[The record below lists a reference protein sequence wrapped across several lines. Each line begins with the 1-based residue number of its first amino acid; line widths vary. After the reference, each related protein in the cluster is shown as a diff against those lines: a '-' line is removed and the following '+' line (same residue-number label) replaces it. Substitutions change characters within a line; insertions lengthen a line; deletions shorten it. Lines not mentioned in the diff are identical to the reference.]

1 MSFFW
6 ILFFLSEVSFLFLRI
21 LFNLLCWII
30 FSGSLKMLMSKISF
44 RVFSLHLLLF
54 FGEIINPKTPTSRW
68 PQSISPDIS
77 SILHSRLMFITPP
90 EPAHVLEHTHLTLCD
105 GHDGLALGLHS
116 NSLLVCLSS
125 SLLVR
130 SSEAGTHMQYF
141 PGCKYWVSV
150 EEVQVAQ
157 SCLTLCDP
165 TDYTVHGILQARIL
179 EWVDIPFSRGS
190 SQPRD

>member
-116 NSLLVCLSS
+116 NSLLVCLSVVQRLGPICS
-125 SLLVR
+125 IFLV
-130 SSEAGTHMQYF
+130 ANT
-141 PGCKYWVSV
+141 GC
-150 EEVQVAQ
+150 Q
-157 SCLTLCDP
+157 
-165 TDYTVHGILQARIL
+165 
-179 EWVDIPFSRGS
+179 
-190 SQPRD
+190 